1 MIRGSCPVSKR
12 RAMRYE
18 IMAKEV
24 VVKIKLQ
31 ASGGQATPAPPIGPA
46 LGQHGLNIGQF
57 VSQFNERT
65 KELNGTI
72 VPVVITVYRDKSFIF
87 EVKSPPAAVLL
98 KQAAEIAK
106 GSGVPNK
113 EKVGEITAEQLR
125 RITETKFKDLNAYDL
140 DQAEK
145 IIRGT
150 ARSMGIEI
158 VTRGSNETQDTREE
172 LRIEDGRQKTESGK
186 EGAEN

>member
-1 MIRGSCPVSKR
+1 
-12 RAMRYE
+12 
-18 IMAKEV
+18 MAKEV
-24 VVKIKLQ
+24 QVQIKLQ
-31 ASGGQATPAPPIGPA
+31 AQGGQATPAPPIGPA
-46 LGQHGLNIGQF
+46 LGQHGVNIGQF

-72 VPVVITVYRDKSFIF
+72 VPVVITVYKDKSFTF

-113 EKVGEITAEQLR
+113 EKAGKVTRQQLR
-125 RITETKFKDLNAYDL
+125 QITEKKFKDLNAYDIES
-140 DQAEK
+140 AEK
-145 IIRGT
+145 IIEGT

-158 VTRGSNETQDTREE
+158 EQE
-172 LRIEDGRQKTESGK
+172 QSG
-186 EGAEN
+186 

>member
-1 MIRGSCPVSKR
+1 
-12 RAMRYE
+12 
-18 IMAKEV
+18 MAKKASVKGVKEV
-24 VVKIKLQ
+24 MVKIKLQ

-46 LGQHGLNIGQF
+46 LGQHGVNIGQF

-65 KELNGTI
+65 KDLNGTT
-72 VPVVITVYRDKSFIF
+72 VPVVITVYTDKSFTF

-98 KQAAEIAK
+98 KQVAGVAK

-113 EKVGEITAEQLR
+113 EKVGKVTAEQVR
-125 RITETKFKDLNAYDL
+125 KIAETKIKDLNAYDL
-140 DQAEK
+140 SQAEK

-158 VTRGSNETQDTREE
+158 
-172 LRIEDGRQKTESGK
+172 
-186 EGAEN
+186 EG